1 MNTEEPRPL
10 HRYSGKAVL
19 QSHELTGDHRRSKSA
34 RVDHRGA
41 LNDDGT
47 PKYPS
52 TELPVDEQYAS
63 MRANAAPRIAER
75 PVRTQA
81 DFDREQLRQAAS
93 AGAGSAI
100 NSGETQAINARFD
113 RLEALIAVQAE
124 QIAQLFAR
132 IDVLD
137 GAAVGEL

>member
-1 MNTEEPRPL
+1 MNTGTPTPL
-10 HRYSGKAVL
+10 SRYTGPAVL
-19 QSHELTGDHRRSKSA
+19 KAHEVTGDHRRSKSV

-52 TELPVDEQYAS
+52 SELSVDEQYAS
-63 MRANAAPRIAER
+63 MRANAAPKIAER

-93 AGAGSAI
+93 AAAGSAI
-100 NSGETQAINARFD
+100 NSGEAKAINARFD
-113 RLEALIAVQAE
+113 RLEALIAAQAE